1 MQTGPDQIVRCPAC
15 GALGS
20 YHTLLSGNTFGARY
34 FTDGECVAPMWEAPP
49 LVVRCGRCRNAFWLE
64 DAEEVGTV
72 DPIGRSNPPVDPAW
86 NAALGLVE
94 LDEAGYLDW
103 LDRLIA
109 AKPDAERVLR
119 LRVWRLGNDPYRQAS
134 GEAHTPQPA
143 PSAAREAN
151 MRAVLPLLDDADPTA
166 TLVRADVLRQ
176 LGEFDGALAVL
187 ETPLPEA
194 YAPVVQQFRAL
205 CEARERGVRELKE
218 VG

>member
-49 LVVRCGRCRNAFWLE
+49 LVVQCGRCRSAFWLE

-94 LDEAGYLDW
+94 LDEAGYVDW

-109 AKPDAERVLR
+109 AKPDAERGTYLNPELYESPGPAGDDLAQDAVSR
-119 LRVWRLGNDPYRQAS
+119 D
-134 GEAHTPQPA
+134 AH
-143 PSAAREAN
+143 AR
-151 MRAVLPLLDDADPTA
+151 
-166 TLVRADVLRQ
+166 
-176 LGEFDGALAVL
+176 
-187 ETPLPEA
+187 
-194 YAPVVQQFRAL
+194 
-205 CEARERGVRELKE
+205 
-218 VG
+218 